1 MSRLRA
7 VPAPTPAE
15 IEAEIK
21 EEAELHAA
29 LQRDLNDAL
38 LAGEDT
44 RPYRANIGEL
54 GEKIARL
61 RRQHDAAVQ
70 AEADRRRAVVASTA
84 REIAAGAC
92 RRVEAVLENLNAPS
106 INFEIGNA
114 S

>member
-1 MSRLRA
+1 

-15 IEAEIK
+15 IEAEIT

-29 LQRDLNDAL
+29 LQKDLNDAL

-61 RRQHDAAVQ
+61 RRQHDAALQ

-92 RRVEAVLENLNAPS
+92 RRVDAALENLKAPS
-106 INFEIGNA
+106 INFQIGNA